1 MTASHNGRRELI
13 SRSTRR
19 TVREMMSGTVLR
31 EIDGMWQD
39 EGFAPGPEPEPP
51 VGGQRVSLFQS
62 YMDSVDWTDAGHVAR
77 ALRVFEVALRDCD
90 REYLGTV
97 MMMLERDGYR
107 LQEDGRIT
115 GGPVV
120 VVREG
125 ALSGLTDPT
134 AIREH
139 LDRISRAIEDDDAAQ
154 AIGSAKELI
163 ESTAKVV
170 LHERGL
176 PVNDRDDLPELVR
189 AAQLAIGVHPTS
201 AAPGPDGS
209 DAVKKILGGATS
221 VAIGLAELR
230 NRGYGTGHGPGQ
242 RRVGL
247 RARHARLAV
256 GGAKVWCEFMLD
268 TLVDEGAP
276 WQKAIAPAGSDPAL
290 LGPTRSGR
298 PNAEGA

>member
-1 MTASHNGRRELI
+1 
-13 SRSTRR
+13 
-19 TVREMMSGTVLR
+19 
-31 EIDGMWQD
+31 
-39 EGFAPGPEPEPP
+39 
-51 VGGQRVSLFQS
+51 
-62 YMDSVDWTDAGHVAR
+62 
-77 ALRVFEVALRDCD
+77 
-90 REYLGTV
+90 

-125 ALSGLTDPT
+125 ALSGLTDPA

-176 PVNDRDDLPELVR
+176 PVNDRDGLPELVR

-201 AAPGPDGS
+201 AAPGRSAQDLLDG
-209 DAVKKILGGATS
+209 V
-221 VAIGLAELR
+221 
-230 NRGYGTGHGPGQ
+230 GP
-242 RRVGL
+242 V
-247 RARHARLAV
+247 
-256 GGAKVWCEFMLD
+256 
-268 TLVDEGAP
+268 GAP
-276 WQKAIAPAGSDPAL
+276 WQKAGATQDEAALAASNGSI
-290 LGPTRSGR
+290 
-298 PNAEGA
+298 

>member
-1 MTASHNGRRELI
+1 MTVSRNGRRELI
-13 SRSTRR
+13 SRATRR
-19 TVREMMSGTVLR
+19 AVREMMSGTVLR
-31 EIDGMWQD
+31 EIDGVWQD
-39 EGFAPGPEPEPP
+39 ENFAPGPEPDPP

-62 YMDSVDWTDAGHVAR
+62 YMDSVDWTDAGQVAR
-77 ALRVFEVALRDCD
+77 ALRVFEVALRDCN

-97 MMMLERDGYR
+97 VMMLQRDGYR

-125 ALSGLTDPT
+125 ALSGLTDPA

-170 LHERGL
+170 LHERGES
-176 PVNDRDDLPELVR
+176 VNDRDDLPELVR

-201 AAPGPDGS
+201 PSPGPDSS
-209 DAVKKILGGATS
+209 DAVKKILGGHQRHHRLGRAAESWLWNRPRTWPTTRRTACSPCSSRSCRRQDVVRVHAGHAHRRCRAMAEGPSIDPVVTAAATS
-221 VAIGLAELR
+221 R
-230 NRGYGTGHGPGQ
+230 D
-242 RRVGL
+242 
-247 RARHARLAV
+247 RASEAS
-256 GGAKVWCEFMLD
+256 
-268 TLVDEGAP
+268 AP
-276 WQKAIAPAGSDPAL
+276 D
-290 LGPTRSGR
+290 
-298 PNAEGA
+298 